1 VASQRERQRL
11 RHLIAAEAVR
21 LLSEG
26 GLASVDAARRKAAQ
40 RYGCVDP
47 RQWPEPGEIAAA
59 WEEHRRLF
67 PAPGTDPLPRLRR
80 IARDVMTLFADLDPE
95 AVDGVASGLADAH
108 TPVGVRVYADAPEQ
122 VMFRLLD
129 RRIPWQERERRLL
142 FGGGR
147 RERRPAFRLVVEG
160 AEVELVVLRPADR
173 ADPPR
178 DPATGRPARALGLA
192 ELRALLAAET
202 AQPRSASGT

>member
-1 VASQRERQRL
+1 VASQRERHRL
-11 RHLIAAEAVR
+11 RQLIATEAVR

-59 WEEHRRLF
+59 WEVNRRLF
-67 PAPGTDPLPRLRR
+67 PAPGDDPLPRLRR
-80 IARDVMTLFADLDPE
+80 IACDVMALFADLDPE
-95 AVDGVASGLADAH
+95 AGDGVASGMADAH
-108 TPVGVRVYADAPEQ
+108 TTVSVRLYADAPEQ
-122 VMFRLLD
+122 VVFRLLD
-129 RRIPWQERERRLL
+129 RRISWQERERRLL

-147 RERRPAFRLVVEG
+147 REPRPAFRLLVEDV
-160 AEVELVVLRPADR
+160 AVELVVLRPADR

-178 DPATGRPARALGLA
+178 DPATGRPAAVLDLA
-192 ELRALLAAET
+192 ELRARVAADPP
-202 AQPRSASGT
+202 QPRSASGT